1 MTPVEPIGILPWGG
15 QEGVGKEQLTFHQ
28 SDVSL
33 VTLLWL
39 HRGSS
44 PAGKDGPVSTDVER
58 WTQPGRL
65 DLD

>member
-1 MTPVEPIGILPWGG
+1 MTPVESIGILPWGG
-15 QEGVGKEQLTFHQ
+15 WEGVRKEQLAFHW
-28 SDVSL
+28 SDVNL

-44 PAGKDGPVSTDVER
+44 PAGKDGTVSSDVER
-58 WTQPGRL
+58 WTEPGRL